1 MHFRPGHRA
10 RRLLS
15 GSKPPSVV
23 TVAITRKQ
31 TLISLTMLAAAA
43 AVTALLYINRPPSD
57 IAEPDYAPV
66 TVDVLE
72 VVKGSLQ
79 VPVQAQGTVTPLRS
93 TSIQAEVRGRI
104 VEVAEAFNVGQ
115 FVTRG
120 DVLLRIDP
128 RDYQTSLL
136 RAQAALE
143 SAESSL
149 AQEKGRAEVALREWQ
164 KLPRGSQRSEE
175 ARDLY
180 LRKPQL
186 EQAES
191 ALLAARADLDTARDN
206 LERTI
211 IRAPY
216 DALIRAKHSELG
228 QFVSPGTPLA
238 DIFSVDYAE
247 VRLPIPQSKLA
258 YLDLPGI
265 EGYAG
270 GTSVDLYTDVA
281 GEVTHW
287 TAQLHR
293 TEGVFDER
301 SRVLYLV
308 ARIEDPYGLTHPGRE
323 PLRIGTFINA
333 NIEGRELQ
341 QVVTLP
347 RYALRAGNLVWIVD
361 DSLHLRS
368 RKVTTLRVGG
378 DHVFVSAGLDD
389 GELVSLTALDSAFA
403 GATVKIQSRVRSDS
417 LHSPG
422 QPERESASRQEAA
435 AAASASVAAGQ

>member
-1 MHFRPGHRA
+1 
-10 RRLLS
+10 
-15 GSKPPSVV
+15 
-23 TVAITRKQ
+23 VAITRKQ
-31 TLISLTMLAAAA
+31 TLISIAMLAAAT
-43 AVTALLYINRPPSD
+43 AVTALLYVNRPPSD

-66 TVDVLE
+66 TVDVVE
-72 VVKGSLQ
+72 VVKGNLQ

-120 DVLLRIDP
+120 EVLLRIDP

-143 SAESSL
+143 SAESNL

-238 DIFSVDYAE
+238 EIFSIAYAE

-270 GTSVDLYTDVA
+270 DTGVDLYTDVA

-308 ARIEDPYGLTHPGRE
+308 ARIEDPYGLNHPGRE
-323 PLRIGTFINA
+323 PLRIGTFVNA

-361 DSLHLRS
+361 DSLHLRN

-403 GATVKIQSRVRSDS
+403 GAAVKIQSRVRSDQ
-417 LHSPG
+417 LHGRGGSG
-422 QPERESASRQEAA
+422 QESAPLPEPATAA
-435 AAASASVAAGQ
+435 PASVAAGQ